1 MAKLTDK
8 QKRFVDEYLIDLN
21 GKQAAIRA
29 GYKEKTAEQQ
39 ASRLLSNVKVQAAI
53 KKRMEEREKRTKIT
67 QDRVLQELAKIGFA
81 DIKDFLRFGTEKTLV
96 GYDEEDG
103 EMVPV
108 YDYKQVVEV
117 KPSEQVDGTLISEVS
132 ISAKGVFSFKMHDKM
147 KALDMMGKHLGMF
160 KDRIEH
166 SGEGGGA
173 INVIMQVPTIQ
184 DEDEWDKT

>member
-53 KKRMEEREKRTKIT
+53 KKRMEEREKRTEIT

>member
-103 EMVPV
+103 DMVPV
-108 YDYKQVVEV
+108 YDYKQVIEV